1 MPGEH
6 GENADVLRE
15 EKTSGSAG
23 AKRHQGRNVVKHQEI
38 IESLPWYVN
47 GTLSQTERAEIAQ
60 HLAAGC
66 RECAQEVA
74 SLTALRKAVVAVGDQ
89 APEPSPYLLNRALAQ
104 IEDYERTRSQAENRQ
119 KETAK
124 SSPSW
129 LAEMSAIWGRKTPV
143 FARLALAVQMALL
156 LAVGTIAVYEYNR
169 PPIVYKVSTGS
180 QAQGTGATVGVT
192 FNENASERDIPSSA
206 GRNRRNNHRRSQRAE
221 YVHHRIE
228 SPPRKHSGDR
238 KDP

>member
-1 MPGEH
+1 
-6 GENADVLRE
+6 
-15 EKTSGSAG
+15 G

-66 RECAQEVA
+66 RECTQEVA

-89 APEPSPYLLNRALAQ
+89 APEPSAYLLNRALAQ

-119 KETAK
+119 KEKAG
-124 SSPSW
+124 SSPRW

-143 FARLALAVQMALL
+143 FARVALAAQMALVV
-156 LAVGTIAVYEYNR
+156 AVGTVAVYQYTHPQVEYR
-169 PPIVYKVSTGS
+169 PLTNPSTKTTIKVI
-180 QAQGTGATVGVT
+180 
-192 FNENASERDIPSSA
+192 FNENA
-206 GRNRRNNHRRSQRAE
+206 
-221 YVHHRIE
+221 
-228 SPPRKHSGDR
+228 
-238 KDP
+238 